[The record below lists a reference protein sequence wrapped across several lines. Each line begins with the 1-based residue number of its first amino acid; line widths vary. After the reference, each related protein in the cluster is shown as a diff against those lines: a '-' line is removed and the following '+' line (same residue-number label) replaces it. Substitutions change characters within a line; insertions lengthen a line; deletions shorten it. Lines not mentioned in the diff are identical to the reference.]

1 MTIKNFVLLIF
12 GLLILFSLVIHSQ
25 CEAYRRVPGSI
36 CYDLG
41 SLEAL
46 IMLLAIL
53 VADFFQILIAALA
66 SILLIYLEKKNI
78 FAISDALKIS
88 ACYLITLGITLFYN
102 IATSNLDSISFVW
115 VFGLPIIQSIIG
127 FYLVRKNYS

>member
-1 MTIKNFVLLIF
+1 MAIKNLVLLIL

-25 CEAYRRVPGSI
+25 CEAYRSVSGSF

-46 IMLLAIL
+46 FFLLGLLI
-53 VADFFQILIAALA
+53 ADFFMILIAALA

-88 ACYLITLGITLFYN
+88 ACYLITLGITLFLN
-102 IATSNLDSISFVW
+102 IATSNLNSISFVW